1 MKKLQRFLQSLG
13 TPMQDAEEETFELFS
28 QDLPSQNLGFIDS
41 RATTVELSVAGR
53 DLVITQS
60 PGVLS
65 SNRAGGTTGAVIWKI
80 TPLFATWLA
89 SPHNPLW
96 THDLLTPSSR
106 ILELGCGISGLVA
119 LLLGPRVAR
128 YVLTDQPYVAKLVEQ
143 NVAANWRAA
152 AAAASSQQST
162 SQQSTSPSFP
172 PSASGSGTTSG
183 SKTARRSR
191 PTSKSHRAS
200 PPHTSRRGSPAGT
213 AGNISRAREAGVLFR
228 PLDWETDAVTAALA
242 GAAAAETGEREGE
255 GARRGGFEVVVAC
268 DCIYNEALVEPF
280 VATCVDL
287 CKLRRV
293 GAEEAA
299 AEGGPEGEEACVC
312 VVGQQLRDPLVF
324 EAWAV
329 RFARSFHTWRVPD
342 EMLVEG
348 LRANT
353 GFVVHVGVLR
363 DDISLEAI

>member
-1 MKKLQRFLQSLG
+1 MKLQRFLQSLG
-13 TPMQDAEEETFELFS
+13 APVQDAEEETFELFA
-28 QDLPSQNLGFIDS
+28 QDLPSQNLGFIDPK
-41 RATTVELSVAGR
+41 ATTVELIVAGR
-53 DLVITQS
+53 DLAITQS

-65 SNRAGGTTGAVIWKI
+65 SNRAGGTTGADN
-80 TPLFATWLA
+80 PPFAAWLA

-96 THDLLTPSSR
+96 THGLLTPSSR
-106 ILELGCGISGLVA
+106 VLELGCGVSGLVA

-152 AAAASSQQST
+152 AASPSSLSPSPST
-162 SQQSTSPSFP
+162 SSLK
-172 PSASGSGTTSG
+172 TT
-183 SKTARRSR
+183 RRSR
-191 PTSKSHRAS
+191 PPSKPHRAS
-200 PPHTSRRGSPAGT
+200 PRRGSPAGT
-213 AGNISRAREAGVLFR
+213 AAGDVSRGVCFAA
-228 PLDWETDAVTAALA
+228 LDWETDAVTAALA
-242 GAAAAETGEREGE
+242 EEGAGAGAGAGAAAP
-255 GARRGGFEVVVAC
+255 GFDVVVAC

-287 CKLRRV
+287 CELRRAGGGGGV
-293 GAEEAA
+293 GEA
-299 AEGGPEGEEACVC
+299 GEACVC
-312 VVGQQLRDPLVF
+312 VVAQQLRDPLVF

-329 RFARSFHTWRVPD
+329 RFARSFHMWRVPD

-353 GFVVHVGVLR
+353 GFVVHVGVLK